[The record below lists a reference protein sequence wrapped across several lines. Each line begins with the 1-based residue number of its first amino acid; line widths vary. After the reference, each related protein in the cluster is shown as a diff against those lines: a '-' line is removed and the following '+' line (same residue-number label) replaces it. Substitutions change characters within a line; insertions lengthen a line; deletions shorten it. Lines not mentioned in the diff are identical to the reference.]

1 VSDEEVTHDTLLRGR
16 VTIVQPVRGYRTS
29 LDPVLLG
36 AFLAPP
42 FGRFVDLGCGTGALA
57 FVLLARDPGA
67 SGVGVELQP
76 RLARLAAR
84 GIERN
89 DFGGRFRVET
99 GDVRALART
108 LGTFDL
114 VAANPPYRPVGTGV
128 LPPDAE
134 RSLANHEVSLALREW
149 LDAAVKLMAP
159 DGRLGV
165 VFPAD
170 RLPEL
175 RAGLEGRGLATIRLR
190 LVIPQ
195 AGEPARRVLVEARW
209 GRAALAEEPPLVVH
223 ERGAFTEEARRWLEE
238 A

>member
-1 VSDEEVTHDTLLRGR
+1 MSDEEVTHDTLLRGR

-29 LDPVLLG
+29 LDPVLL
-36 AFLAPP
+36 ASFLAPP
-42 FGRFVDLGCGTGALA
+42 FGRFIDLGCGTGAVG
-57 FVLLARDPGA
+57 FILLARDPAA
-67 SGVGVELQP
+67 SGVGVEIQA
-76 RLARLAAR
+76 RLARLTAR
-84 GIERN
+84 GIAKNGFEA
-89 DFGGRFRVET
+89 RFHVET
-99 GDVRALART
+99 GDVRALAGR
-108 LGTFDL
+108 LGKFDL
-114 VAANPPYRPVGTGV
+114 VATNPPYRPVGTGV

-149 LDAAVKLMAP
+149 LDAAVKLTAP
-159 DGRLGV
+159 QGRLGV

-175 RAGLEGRGLATIRLR
+175 RAGLEGRGLGTIRLR